1 MLWENTLGLAAA
13 RRSAT
18 ADGAAPRREYAAPR
32 QLARYG
38 ERKKAREQR
47 RRRACS
53 AAAATREV
61 QRARSAAATL
71 GVKSGA
77 SDEDDGDVESIGG
90 AVRRSAAYAYA
101 MEARADRKSVV

>member
-1 MLWENTLGLAAA
+1 MLCEKMLGLAAA

-18 ADGAAPRREYAAPR
+18 AYGAAPRREYAAPR
-32 QLARYG
+32 QLERYG

-71 GVKSGA
+71 GVKGGA
-77 SDEDDGDVESIGG
+77 SDEDDGVKSIGG
-90 AVRRSAAYAYA
+90 EVHRRSAAYAGV
-101 MEARADRKSVV
+101 EARASPVRWA